1 MQNQINSQITNIN
14 IQNRML
20 LLFSKESNMKI
31 ITMKIYIV
39 FVLTL

>member
-39 FVLTL
+39 FVLNL